1 MAYIV
6 PLEQPLSESQAKLIA
21 QVGSMKNLTDLS
33 FLKKFKLKKDEE
45 VSLFDYLIKVLR
57 AMGIDPQILLTSFLN
72 EFFRTDKMVEFL
84 FSAIA
89 KLAAAMYKKL
99 DPNYELSF
107 PLYAC
112 PGGQCALNEK
122 MTDDQIVELVECNYR
137 WLDSQTAIKEP
148 LSIALTALKTRMI
161 QELMILIFGKPK
173 KNEAAVGTNGLVND
187 MGRLNELIEESVCG
201 GNQIFSISVPASSN
215 YGEIEYNRLQ
225 KVEQMKKGNL
235 SFQITC
241 QGVQISLPDDPMY
254 LFKDVP
260 PGFQG
265 GQSVTP
271 QAAMTN
277 IFNYV
282 SSQTQRKITGE
293 NSQSNAASAEKSFVQ
308 KFLETLI
315 SSITC
320 LVSPYFVGFIGGI
333 PGEAQG
339 VAPQATQLLIDDLLT
354 NGLLNAVFPNSV
366 TTDPNTGNRVGEF
379 VPATSCEITN
389 SYDKENLT
397 EAQKK
402 KIALMTILC
411 NLMLNMLIGYILAY
425 VLEKV
430 KEMIKKYI
438 AKRAQARIQRKID
451 KMKKKFETSTVGR
464 TTRKAEKTAHQV
476 RLLQKIA
483 KLLKSRKNSSVPKF

>member
-1 MAYIV
+1 MAYVV

-33 FLKKFKLKKDEE
+33 FLKKFKLKKEE
-45 VSLFDYLIKVLR
+45 EISLFDYLIKVLR

-72 EFFRTDKMVEFL
+72 EFFRTDKMIEFL

-107 PLYAC
+107 TLYAC
-112 PGGQCALNEK
+112 PGNQCSLNEK

-137 WLDSQTAIKEP
+137 WLDSQTIIKEP
-148 LSIALTALKTRMI
+148 LAIALTALKTRMI

-173 KNEAAVGTNGLVND
+173 KEEAAVGPNGLVND
-187 MGRLNELIEESVCG
+187 TGRMNELIEELICG
-201 GNQIFSISVPASSN
+201 GNQIFSVSVPASSN

-225 KVEQMKKGNL
+225 KIEQAKKGNL

-241 QGVQISLPDDPMY
+241 QGAQISLPDDPMY

-271 QAAMTN
+271 QVAMAN
-277 IFNYV
+277 VFNYV
-282 SSQTQRKITGE
+282 GNQIQRKTTGGS
-293 NSQSNAASAEKSFVQ
+293 SQSNAISAEKSFVQ

-320 LVSPYFVGFIGGI
+320 LVSPYFVGFVGTI

-339 VAPQATQLLIDDLLT
+339 VAPQATQLLVDDLLT
-354 NGLLNAVFPNSV
+354 NGLLNAVFPGSV
-366 TTDPNTGNRVGEF
+366 TTDPNTGKRVGEF
-379 VPATSCEITN
+379 VPATSCEIIN

-397 EAQKK
+397 EPQKK

-411 NLMLNMLIGYILAY
+411 NLLLNMLIGYILAY
-425 VLEKV
+425 VLEEV
-430 KEMIKKYI
+430 KDMIKKYI

-451 KMKKKFETSTVGR
+451 KMKKKFETSMVGR
-464 TTRKAEKTAHQV
+464 SVKKAERSARQV

-483 KLLKSRKNSSVPKF
+483 KLLKFRKNPGKPSF